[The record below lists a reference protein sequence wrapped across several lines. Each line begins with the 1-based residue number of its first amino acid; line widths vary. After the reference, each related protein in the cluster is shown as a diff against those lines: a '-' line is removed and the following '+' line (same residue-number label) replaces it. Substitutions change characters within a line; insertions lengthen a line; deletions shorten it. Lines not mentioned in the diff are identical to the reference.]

1 MRGETAASSEEL
13 KEGGAQGVRQEA
25 VCAVLGARG
34 ALEEPLDVAKDCEE
48 EAAVA
53 HRLCRRPKLQLASG
67 KGLRVCC
74 IVLS

>member
-34 ALEEPLDVAKDCEE
+34 ALEEPLDVAEDRE
-48 EAAVA
+48 EASAA
-53 HRLCRRPKLQLASG
+53 HCLHRRPKLQLTLS
-67 KGLRVCC
+67 KGLRVCL
-74 IVLS
+74 IIWS

>member
-34 ALEEPLDVAKDCEE
+34 APEEALDVAEDRE
-48 EAAVA
+48 EASAA
-53 HRLCRRPKLQLASG
+53 HCLRRRPKLQLTSS

-74 IVLS
+74 IILS